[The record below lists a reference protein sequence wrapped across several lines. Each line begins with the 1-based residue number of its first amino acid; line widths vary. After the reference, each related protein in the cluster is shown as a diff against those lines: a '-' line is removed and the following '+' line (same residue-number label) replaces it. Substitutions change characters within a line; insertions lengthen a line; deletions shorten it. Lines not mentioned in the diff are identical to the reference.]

1 MKKFKTSF
9 KVLCLIAALIVVVS
23 GCTQSGPVTETPE
36 GSDNQPRAT
45 QMGIATAT
53 VGGAYYPMGQAIAN
67 VVNAHYD
74 GVVLNAEVTN
84 GALENNR
91 LINDGESALAITN
104 ADLAYYAY
112 NGQAPY
118 DAKQNVVAIGN
129 LHPSVFHIIT
139 LGNSPIN
146 SIEDLKGKR
155 IACGPAGG
163 ASIGIMQNILAEYGM
178 SFDDII
184 PSYLPYSDGYTQM
197 TDGNVDVA
205 LATSGY
211 PAAAVMEVVAT
222 NSIKFLEVDP
232 DILEDMLDKYPYY
245 TDANVP
251 GDVYKLESDVTAIG
265 IANVFVCN
273 PDMDE
278 EVAYNITKALYDNV
292 AELKANNKTAE
303 QMDETK
309 LSATSIP
316 LHPGAQRYFDEN

>member
-9 KVLCLIAALIVVVS
+9 KVICLIITLVVVVS
-23 GCTQSGPVTETPE
+23 GCAQKDVPTETPE
-36 GSDNQPRAT
+36 ESEAPAKAI

-53 VGGAYYPMGQAIAN
+53 VGGAYYPMGQAMAN

-118 DAKQNVVAIGN
+118 DAKQNIVALGN

-139 LGNSPIN
+139 LENSPIK

-155 IACGPAGG
+155 VACGPAGG

-222 NSIKFLEVDP
+222 NKIRFLEVDP

-245 TDANVP
+245 TDAIVP

-265 IANVFVCN
+265 ISNVFVCH
-273 PDMDE
+273 PDLDE
-278 EVAYNITKALYDNV
+278 EVAYNITKALYDNID
-292 AELKANNKTAE
+292 ELKANNKTAE
-303 QMDETK
+303 QIDETK
-309 LSATSIP
+309 LSETSIP